1 MKKLLLTIA
10 SIGCLGMP
18 VFSQYYYIPTQNGTN
33 PKGVNTEGENPASLL
48 TGWTSRWSGNATSA
62 ATLTPAIALPF
73 AFTFNGNAVT
83 HIKASNSGS
92 VTFDTT
98 TTTAPAFG
106 NSTLPAAGVP
116 NNSINV
122 LGIKPSSWTSGT
134 TTYTSTIIT
143 KTLGTAPRRQFW
155 IQYNFFSEPNI
166 QTGWTY
172 WAIVL
177 EEGSNR
183 IFIVD
188 MKTLC
193 TSASGICNNNVKISA
208 GIQVNASTAYTV
220 NGSPNLGAFN
230 FSTNVFDASDNQY
243 YEFIA
248 GTQPAKD
255 VANATINVSKSIGL
269 NQAPIAISGK
279 ARNIGSAAINSYKIT
294 YQINNDAPIVSSAIT
309 ATVASAAYFDYVHPT
324 NWTPPSAGNY
334 TLKTWISEINGG
346 ADESNINDTLTKTIT
361 VLDAMVPRRSLH
373 EIFTSSTCPPCK
385 PGNEVMHKVLNQR
398 VGTYAVIKYQY
409 FGPGTGDPYFTTECY
424 NRGVYYGQTASGT
437 PGYGVPELFI
447 DGQWGNNPNGYS
459 TAIFDQYQEKP
470 AFVEITPTMTLSGKT
485 VNVSAT
491 IKPIIDFPA
500 GSYKVRMAI
509 VEKTAFQNVKTNGET
524 EFNYVMKKMLPD
536 DNGKDITLPAK
547 NNTTTVS
554 ESYTFN
560 GDFKL
565 PVAARTSSSVV
576 PTGAGYSGVNLS
588 TNHSVENFEDLAV
601 VVFIQ
606 NNTTKEVLQSAW
618 TAQDFPVGIA
628 DEKNNAIN
636 TLIYP
641 NPAQNQITIG
651 MGALN
656 QAEVTIIDIS
666 GKTIITKQ
674 ITADQNTIST
684 DTLNNGLYFVQVKAE
699 GKTSIHKLVIQK

>member
-1 MKKLLLTIA
+1 MKKLLLTI
-10 SIGCLGMP
+10 IGIGLISLQA
-18 VFSQYYYIPTQNGTN
+18 FSQYYYIPTQNGTN
-33 PKGVNTEGENPASLL
+33 PNGVNTEGENPASLL
-48 TGWTSRWSGNATSA
+48 TGWTNRWSGNATA
-62 ATLTPAIALPF
+62 TATLTSAIALPF
-73 AFTFNGNAVT
+73 SFTFNGNPVT
-83 HIKASNSGS
+83 HFKVSNSGS
-92 VTFDTT
+92 VTFDTSA
-98 TTTAPAFG
+98 TTAPAFG
-106 NSTLPAAGVP
+106 NAALPSANVP

-122 LGIKPSSWTSGT
+122 LGIKPSSWTSGG
-134 TTYTSTIIT
+134 TTYNSTILT

-177 EEGSNR
+177 EESTNR

-193 TSASGICNNNVKISA
+193 TSSSGICNSNVKISA
-208 GIQVNASTAYTV
+208 GIQINATTAYTV

-243 YEFIA
+243 YEFIS

-255 VANATINVSKSIGL
+255 IANLAINVSKSVGL
-269 NQAPIAISGK
+269 NQAPIAVSGK
-279 ARNIGSAAINSYKIT
+279 ARNVGSATISSYKIT
-294 YQINNDAPIVSSAIT
+294 YQINNDAPVVSSAIS
-309 ATVASAAYFDYVHPT
+309 ATLAPYANFDYVHPT
-324 NWTPPSAGNY
+324 NWTPTTAGTY
-334 TLKTWISEINGG
+334 TLKTWVSEVNGG
-346 ADESNINDTLTKTIT
+346 ADDSNVNDTLIKTIT
-361 VLDAMVPRRSLH
+361 VLDAMVPRKSLH

-398 VGTYAVIKYQY
+398 VGTYTIIKYQY

-424 NRGVYYGQTASGT
+424 NRGVYYGQTAAGT
-437 PGYGVPELFI
+437 AGYGVPELFI
-447 DGQWGNNPNGYS
+447 DGQWGNNPNGYNTS
-459 TAIFDQYQEKP
+459 IYDQYQEKP
-470 AFVEITPTMTLSGKT
+470 AFIEITPTMTLSGKT

-491 IKPIIDFPA
+491 IKPIVDFPA

-509 VEKTAFQNVKTNGET
+509 VEKSAFQNVKTNGET
-524 EFNYVMKKMLPD
+524 EFNYVLKKMLPD
-536 DNGKDITLPAK
+536 DNGKDITLPSK

-565 PVAARTSSSVV
+565 PVAARTTSSVV
-576 PTGAGYSGVNLS
+576 PTGAGYAGVNLA
-588 TNHSVENFEDLAV
+588 TNHTVEQFEDLAV

-628 DEKNNAIN
+628 DEKSNNMN
-636 TLIYP
+636 TLLYP
-641 NPAQNQITIG
+641 NPAQNLINIG
-651 MGALN
+651 LGSID
-656 QAEVTIIDIS
+656 QAEVSIIDIS
-666 GKTIITKQ
+666 GKAIITKQ
-674 ITADQNTIST
+674 ITANQNSIST
-684 DTLNNGLYFVQVKAE
+684 ETLNNGLYFVQVKAG